1 MRTLSLAIAMLGI
14 MMAAQPCR
22 AQYVDDPFSDY
33 LQRSDSILIGAG
45 NANDANAAI
54 HTINPRPPYA
64 RNTHIH
70 TTGRQGVDA
79 VEQMYRV
86 PNPFAQQGAGAAASG
101 TTNITGSGPSGTGSA
116 TVTST
121 GTPLAPISSNG
132 Y

>member
-1 MRTLSLAIAMLGI
+1 MRMPSLAIAMLGI
-14 MMAAQPCR
+14 IAATCPCR

-33 LQRSDSILIGAG
+33 LQRSDSIFLGAG
-45 NANDANAAI
+45 NAKDVNAAI
-54 HTINPRPPYA
+54 HAINPRPPYA

-70 TTGRQGVDA
+70 TTGRQAVDS

-86 PNPFAQQGAGAAASG
+86 PDPFARQGAAASG
-101 TTNITGSGPSGTGSA
+101 TTSIMGLGQSGSGSA

-121 GTPLAPISSNG
+121 GTPLQPISSGG

>member
-14 MMAAQPCR
+14 MTAIRPCSAQ
-22 AQYVDDPFSDY
+22 AVDDPFSDY

-45 NANDANAAI
+45 NANDVNAAI

-64 RNTHIH
+64 RNTRIH

-79 VEQMYRV
+79 VDRMYRV
-86 PNPFAQQGAGAAASG
+86 PDPFAREGAASG
-101 TTNITGSGPSGTGSA
+101 TTTVTGVGQNGSGTA

-121 GTPLAPISSNG
+121 GTPLAPISSGG

>member
-1 MRTLSLAIAMLGI
+1 MRPLSLAIAMIGV
-14 MMAAQPCR
+14 MAASYPCR
-22 AQYVDDPFSDY
+22 AQYIDDPFNDY

-45 NANDANAAI
+45 NAKDANAAI

-86 PNPFAQQGAGAAASG
+86 PDPFARQGGATSG
-101 TTNITGSGPSGTGSA
+101 TTSIMGLGQSGSGSA
-116 TVTST
+116 AVTST
-121 GTPLAPISSNG
+121 GTPLQPISSGG

>member
-1 MRTLSLAIAMLGI
+1 MRAFSLAIAMIGTVTAI
-14 MMAAQPCR
+14 CPCPAQTI
-22 AQYVDDPFSDY
+22 DDPFSDY
-33 LQRSDSILIGAG
+33 LQRSDSIFVGAG
-45 NANDANAAI
+45 NAKDVNAAI

-70 TTGRQGVDA
+70 TTGRQAVDS

-86 PNPFAQQGAGAAASG
+86 PDPFARQGAASG
-101 TTNITGSGPSGTGSA
+101 TTTVTGVGQSGSGSA

-121 GTPLAPISSNG
+121 STPMEPISPGG

>member
-1 MRTLSLAIAMLGI
+1 MRALSLAITMLGI
-14 MMAAQPCR
+14 MTAAQPCR
-22 AQYVDDPFSDY
+22 AQYIDDPFSDY

-86 PNPFAQQGAGAAASG
+86 PNPFASQGTAASG
-101 TTNITGSGPSGTGSA
+101 TTNITGSGPSGSSSA

-121 GTPLAPISSNG
+121 GTPLAPISSGG

>member
-1 MRTLSLAIAMLGI
+1 MRAFSLAIAMIGI
-14 MMAAQPCR
+14 MTAAHPCR
-22 AQYVDDPFSDY
+22 AQYIDDPFSDY

-86 PNPFAQQGAGAAASG
+86 PDPFARQGGAASG
-101 TTNITGSGPSGTGSA
+101 TTSITGLGQSGSGSA

-121 GTPLAPISSNG
+121 GTPLAPISSGG